1 MKRRFTY
8 RIIIIA
14 ALLLAGSFAFAQK
27 DSLVLLKKISV
38 TATDFV
44 VDPLG
49 NFYFVTASDQIKK
62 VNDKGD
68 SLGVFNLTKKYGK
81 LSYIDVSN
89 PLKVLLFF
97 KDYST
102 LITIDRFMNVINT
115 IDLRKKNIYQL
126 KAVTTSY
133 DNQLWFYDEQDAKI
147 KKMNDNGQVTAET
160 VDLRQQLDEL
170 PSPEVISD
178 REGLLYLY
186 DSAKGV
192 YVFDYYGTLKTH
204 IPITGWSNFHAF
216 NKTVYGTAN
225 GCLMKHALNSPLTG
239 STPLQNNVPP
249 FTKMEVIYGRVYFLH
264 AGGVSVFAMR

>member
-1 MKRRFTY
+1 MKPRLTY
-8 RIIIIA
+8 YVFIFA
-14 ALLLAGSFAFAQK
+14 ALLLTGNVAAAQK

-38 TATDFV
+38 TATDFA

-49 NFYFVTASDQIKK
+49 NCYFVTANDQLKK
-62 VNDKGD
+62 VNDRGD

-97 KDYST
+97 KDYAT

-115 IDLRKKNIYQL
+115 LDLRKRNIYQL

-170 PSPEVISD
+170 PSPEIITD

-204 IPITGWSNFHAF
+204 IPLTGWSHFHAF
-216 NKTVYGTAN
+216 NKTVYGIA
-225 GCLMKHALNSPLTG
+225 GGQLMKHALNSPLTA
-239 STPLQNNVPP
+239 STPLQNSLPP

-264 AGGVSVFAMR
+264 ANGVSVYVIQ